1 MENGAKIGAAP
12 SHGEGPSTA
21 LLTAMQE
28 GFATLPANRAN
39 AISEAFKSA
48 KADLEI
54 PSDEEA
60 QKRKINC
67 CAIRKYGQCH
77 LRGF

>member
-12 SHGEGPSTA
+12 SYGEGPSTT

-28 GFATLPANRAN
+28 GFATLPGNRKN

-48 KADLEI
+48 EADLE
-54 PSDEEA
+54 EEPH
-60 QKRKINC
+60 KRKIDC
-67 CAIRKYGQCH
+67 CAARKYG
-77 LRGF
+77 

>member
-1 MENGAKIGAAP
+1 MENDAKIGAAP

-28 GFATLPANRAN
+28 GFATPPGNMAN

-48 KADLEI
+48 KGDLEI
-54 PSDEEA
+54 SSDEETH
-60 QKRKINC
+60 KRKTDC
-67 CAIRKYGQCH
+67 FAVWKYGYCH
-77 LRGF
+77 FRGF